1 MMLGFAFNKTFG
13 KKKREQ
19 MFLGLGIIVKKFQYL
34 LKPPL
39 TLSPCSSRLSPQE
52 LPALPEPDTLNAG
65 SWQPTSRTASS

>member
-19 MFLGLGIIVKKFQYL
+19 MFPGFGIIIKKFQSL

-39 TLSPCSSRLSPQE
+39 SPCSS
-52 LPALPEPDTLNAG
+52 
-65 SWQPTSRTASS
+65 